1 MMKLITYLNKMEVDY
16 NKILEEI
23 YEQRKNRKSLVTC
36 IAPQGYAGW
45 LEFPLVSGGS
55 QGIHPLDYASL
66 YPSTMTMRFPG
77 KNIIRKRKIRNIFP
91 DV

>member
-1 MMKLITYLNKMEVDY
+1 MDEVDY

-23 YEQRKNRKSLVTC
+23 CEQRKNRKSLVTSV
-36 IAPQGYAGW
+36 APQGSGS
-45 LEFPLVSGGS
+45 LISGGS
-55 QGIHPLDYASL
+55 QGIHPIILDYASL

-91 DV
+91 DIE

>member
-1 MMKLITYLNKMEVDY
+1 MDEVDY

-23 YEQRKNRKSLVTC
+23 YEQRKNRKSLVTSV
-36 IAPQGYAGW
+36 APQGYAGS
-45 LEFPLVSGGS
+45 LISGGS

-77 KNIIRKRKIRNIFP
+77 KNIIRKKRIRNIFP
-91 DV
+91 DIE